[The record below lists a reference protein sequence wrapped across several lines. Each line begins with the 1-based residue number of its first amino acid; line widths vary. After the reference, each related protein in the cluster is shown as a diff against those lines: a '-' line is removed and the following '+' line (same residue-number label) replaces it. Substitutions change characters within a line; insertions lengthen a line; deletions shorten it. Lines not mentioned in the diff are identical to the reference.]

1 MENSQPSGLFGRN
14 IFTDAF
20 RQFDEDS
27 FFEGLH
33 EKVKNKSYFQ
43 RYRGFRITLTVLS
56 YLFNVASALTASYAA
71 YWLTRELTGSPTL
84 SWIISL
90 LFLFFLEKIKRKSS
104 TEFWQLLF
112 FQRQLAYGWLALS
125 LACLGVS
132 LGSSA
137 FGVKEG
143 TEELGPGADLI
154 AMDSTAQDYRNRI
167 AKLEADN
174 LKLEQQRNRQGEIYW
189 PAQQEKKQN
198 KLMIAQLNQRIL
210 ALDQK
215 LEGHNEELSQEYQ
228 RDIQLTAWTL
238 VYVTIAMEILFEM
251 CIAWI
256 WYYFFRS
263 YVERSK
269 VQGIASADGRTP
281 LPSQH
286 PHTAIDPNMIQTMV
300 QQSLQQ
306 MAPPPSPPAS
316 SNGQKIENRVPIGF
330 FTDAQR
336 QAQMPP
342 GITAPASTSKASV
355 QSCTDVYREEVD
367 RYTVV
372 HEYQKGGR
380 TYRTPYTR
388 NQVIA
393 RINQYERDIDQAIRQ
408 KLDQEIIENRRRWLR
423 YWVGKLQELDE
434 KQEEKL

>member
-20 RQFDEDS
+20 KQFDEDS

-33 EKVKNKSYFQ
+33 EKVRNKSYFQ

-56 YLFNVASALTASYAA
+56 YLFNLASALTASYAA

-104 TEFWQLLF
+104 TEFWQVLF
-112 FQRQLAYGWLALS
+112 FQRQVAYGWLALS

-143 TEELGPGADLI
+143 TEELGPGAELI

-167 AKLEADN
+167 ARLEADN

-189 PAQQEKKQN
+189 PAQQEKEQN
-198 KLMIAQLNQRIL
+198 KLMIAQLSTRIL
-210 ALDQK
+210 ELDKK
-215 LEGHNEELSQEYQ
+215 LEGHNDKLSQQYQ
-228 RDIQLTAWTL
+228 QDIQITAWTL
-238 VYVTIAMEILFEM
+238 VYVTIAMEILFEL

-269 VQGIASADGRTP
+269 VQGIASAPAAP
-281 LPSQH
+281 LPSH
-286 PHTAIDPNMIQTMV
+286 PSPAGIDPAMIQTMV
-300 QQSLQQ
+300 KQSLEQ

-316 SNGQKIENRVPIGF
+316 SNGQTIENRVPIGF
-330 FTDAQR
+330 YTDAQR
-336 QAQMPP
+336 TAQRHSFAHSPV
-342 GITAPASTSKASV
+342 ASEKSSV
-355 QSCTDVYREEVD
+355 QSCTDLYREETD
-367 RYTVV
+367 RYTVI
-372 HEYQKGGR
+372 HEYQKGGQ

-393 RINQYERDIDQAIRQ
+393 RINQYQRDIDQALRQ
-408 KLDQEIIENRRRWLR
+408 GLDQDIVENRRRWLQ
-423 YWVGKLQELDE
+423 YWKGKLKELDQKE
-434 KQEEKL
+434 KKKL